1 MKKYNFPR
9 ASAGFLLCLLIAA
22 ADCFY
27 AGGCIPTAKY
37 ERVVR
42 LSEPLPI
49 GGLFEAQTHNGSIK
63 IK

>member
-1 MKKYNFPR
+1 
-9 ASAGFLLCLLIAA
+9 LLIAA
-22 ADCFY
+22 ADCFC